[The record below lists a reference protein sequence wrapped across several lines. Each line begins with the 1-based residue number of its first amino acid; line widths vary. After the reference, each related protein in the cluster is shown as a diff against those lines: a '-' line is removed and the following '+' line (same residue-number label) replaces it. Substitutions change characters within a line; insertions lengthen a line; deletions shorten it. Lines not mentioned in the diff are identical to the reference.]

1 MDSRSPL
8 RGLAAL
14 TFAMALSQFFRS
26 CLAVMAPE
34 LQADLGLSP
43 AGFGTLSS
51 SFFLAFG
58 LAQIPVGMAFDRFGV
73 GAPTRALMLLGVA
86 SAVLFVFAPNGLTA
100 MLAQAGLGLACA
112 PIFMG
117 LMHFASEQ
125 LPPRRYA
132 AFVSRANAV
141 GMLGALCATAPLGWA
156 VHAVGWRPAIAVA
169 ALCMAFACAAV
180 WRNVRDHG
188 HPEARQESPLVML
201 RASVALLGRPALW
214 TLIPMCMAMAA
225 GTTFRNAW
233 GGPYLAS
240 VFGLQAAPRGL
251 ALALLSLGAFCSA
264 LALPWLVARH
274 SMRATV
280 LGWSCFSLAAG
291 VALAF
296 FPSAGLWPDLGLLTM
311 LATLGVLHPLVMGH
325 GRSLLDPA
333 MRGRGLGLLNTF
345 VFLGSA
351 ITAWAFGQIADA
363 GVHAG
368 TPATEVYMRIFA
380 LAAAMALVGVI
391 TYSLSPVMEAVAPR
405 RTSAAAAQARGGQ
418 EAPE

>member
-1 MDSRSPL
+1 MDSRSPA
-8 RGLAAL
+8 RGLVVL

-34 LQADLGLSP
+34 LQHDLQLSP

-51 SFFLAFG
+51 CFFLAFG
-58 LAQIPVGMAFDRFGV
+58 LAQIPVGIAFDRFGV
-73 GAPTRALMLLGVA
+73 GAPTRLLLALGTVSA
-86 SAVLFVFAPNGLTA
+86 SLFVVAPNGATA

-117 LMHFASEQ
+117 LMHYASEK
-125 LPPRRYA
+125 LPPQRYPD
-132 AFVSRANAV
+132 FITRANGV

-156 VHAVGWRPAIAVA
+156 VHVFGWRASLALPAFCMGVA
-169 ALCMAFACAAV
+169 CVAV

-188 HPEARQESPLVML
+188 HAEARRESPARML
-201 RASVALLGRPALW
+201 HASIRLLARPALW

-240 VFGLQAAPRGL
+240 VFGLSAGARGA
-251 ALALLSLGAFCSA
+251 ALAALSVGAFCA
-264 LALPWLVARH
+264 AMALPWLLRRW
-274 SMRATV
+274 SMRSTV
-280 LGWSCFSLAAG
+280 LGWTCVSLACG
-291 VALAF
+291 LALSL
-296 FPSAGLWPDLGLLTM
+296 FPAAQLWPDLALLTM

-325 GRSLLDPA
+325 ARQLLEPA

-351 ITAWAFGQIADA
+351 ITAWAFGLIANAGQIANTA
-363 GVHAG
+363 AA
-368 TPATEVYMRIFA
+368 ATYGRIFG
-380 LAAAMALVGVI
+380 LAAALALLGLLAYVFSPGMA
-391 TYSLSPVMEAVAPR
+391 PVVPRAGSQAEAR
-405 RTSAAAAQARGGQ
+405 
-418 EAPE
+418 